1 MTTIEPNDLE
11 GLEAAGAEDA
21 RPWRRDDFEPDW
33 MKKLREKHPEV
44 LAEAEKPAPEPEPEP
59 EPVAAEPEETVEPAP
74 PEKAPFRMSDAD
86 TSMLP
91 QNVEARD
98 LCSLGSGSARR
109 YTAGVRMEALQ
120 YFERGWGY
128 KATAGFLH
136 LPYYTVREWKR
147 LYKQG
152 KFSRERIEAELAA
165 AGDLFETPEPANY
178 APAGEEK

>member
-1 MTTIEPNDLE
+1 MTAIQTNDLE
-11 GLEAAGAEDA
+11 GLEASGAEDA

-33 MKKLREKHPEV
+33 MKKLRETHPEV
-44 LAEAEKPAPEPEPEP
+44 LKEAEQPVPESEPQPDPVAEAKVEAVEK
-59 EPVAAEPEETVEPAP
+59 T
-74 PEKAPFRMSDAD
+74 PFRMSDAD

-165 AGDLFETPEPANY
+165 AGDLFETPEPSNY
-178 APAGEEK
+178 APSGEEN

>member
-1 MTTIEPNDLE
+1 MTKIQANDLE
-11 GLEAAGAEDA
+11 GLDSEETEAK
-21 RPWRRDDFEPDW
+21 PWRREEFEPEW
-33 MKKLREKHPEV
+33 MKKLRELHPEA
-44 LAEAEKPAPEPEPEP
+44 LEEALKPEPEPEP
-59 EPVAAEPEETVEPAP
+59 EPEPAP
-74 PEKAPFRMSDAD
+74 ASEPELEPEPEKTPFRMSDAD
-86 TSMLP
+86 TAMLP
-91 QNVEARD
+91 RNVEARD

-147 LYKQG
+147 QYKQG

-165 AGDLFETPEPANY
+165 AGDLFEKPEPANY
-178 APAGEEK
+178 VPGEAEK